1 MHPLNPGTLSI
12 SPSHS
17 NLKEKYQF
25 KSLGLC
31 PHRPISISYL
41 TKTMDYLEF
50 KIKCKEEFREILI
63 AELAEIGFDSFLET
77 EEGIDA
83 YAPEGEFDRE
93 AFRSVIHAYQ
103 ETAEISLT
111 EGKMPKVNWNQEWE
125 KNYDPIS
132 VDDLVYVRASFHEP
146 QPGYQYEIVINP
158 KMSFGTGHH
167 ATTFQMLKHQGQLD
181 HQGKRVLDVGSGT
194 GILAI
199 MAHLLGAREVDAFDI
214 DDWCVENGNENF
226 DLNGLST
233 RMGLGTIREVNPQG
247 PFDIVLANINK
258 NVLLDEMEIYANLLT
273 SQGYLLLSGFYSE
286 DIQDL
291 VEVAKPLGLELK
303 HSSAKDNWA
312 ALILQKN

>member
-1 MHPLNPGTLSI
+1 MLRSVFAQTYSLS
-12 SPSHS
+12 H
-17 NLKEKYQF
+17 
-25 KSLGLC
+25 
-31 PHRPISISYL
+31 L
-41 TKTMDYLEF
+41 TRTMDYLEF

-77 EEGIDA
+77 PEGIDA
-83 YAPEGEFDRE
+83 YAQEEEFDRE
-93 AFRSVIHAYQ
+93 AFQEIIESYQ
-103 ETAEISLT
+103 VPAEISLS

-125 KNYDPIS
+125 KNYDPIA
-132 VDDLVYVRASFHEP
+132 VDDLVYVRASFHES
-146 QPGYQYEIVINP
+146 QPGFQHEIVINP

-181 HQGKRVLDVGSGT
+181 HKGKRVLDVGSGT

-199 MAHLLGAREVDAFDI
+199 MAHLLGAKAVEAFDI

-226 DLNGLST
+226 DLNGLRT

-258 NVLLDEMEIYANLLT
+258 NVLLDEMEIYAGLLS
-273 SQGYLLLSGFYSE
+273 SQGYLLLSGFYTQ

-291 VEVAKPLGLELK
+291 VETANPLGLNLK
-303 HSSAKDNWA
+303 HSSSKDNWA